1 MKKLG
6 KKQLTLDL
14 KVPLES
20 LPASVGSFDIQ
31 IKNNGRQLI
40 YTYET
45 GQEHTGIAALL
56 KHLSESGI
64 QFTDLKTD
72 QSSLEDIF
80 VSLVKE
86 TA

>member
-20 LPASVGSFDIQ
+20 LPASVDSFDIQ

-56 KHLSESGI
+56 KH
-64 QFTDLKTD
+64 
-72 QSSLEDIF
+72 
-80 VSLVKE
+80 
-86 TA
+86 